1 MVRLLTGLVPLL
13 GCGGA
18 MVLCMWLMGRGPRS
32 QPLPDNEVA
41 ELRDEV
47 ARLRAELAARDE
59 STQAGR

>member
-18 MVLCMWLMGRGPRS
+18 MVLCMWLMSRGQRRQPR
-32 QPLPDNEVA
+32 PDPEVA

-47 ARLRAELAARDE
+47 ARLRAELDGRKE
-59 STQAGR
+59 STQGR